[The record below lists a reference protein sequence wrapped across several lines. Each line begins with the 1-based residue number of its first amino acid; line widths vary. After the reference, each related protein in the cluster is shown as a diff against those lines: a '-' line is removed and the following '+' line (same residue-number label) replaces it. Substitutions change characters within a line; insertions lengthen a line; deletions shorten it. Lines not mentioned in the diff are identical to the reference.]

1 MIFSSPLP
9 SVFCTNLPKPNQ
21 AISTALSQHNIEYW
35 AQRNAI
41 RLRVICLLV
50 KPSGSLMNLPQSG
63 PHFLLKTFSRFSRL
77 FLGKRCSQ
85 QIQETTY
92 VPFPPVFHII
102 LPLLYLTLLCHH
114 LPSFLLFFSVLY
126 FCSAPLSC
134 PPLPSPSLHTSFVL
148 SLPRGGWAG
157 YEAKP
162 AVTCHLQGHTKACHH
177 VLNSPFPPGRPV
189 SQGGL
194 SAKGKKGLDLEGTTV
209 RDDSRERKEH
219 FKDRVR
225 RALVYRQEYGMKL
238 QESRYCGLTGF
249 NLEENIDVSE
259 ERYKTQQWRN
269 CKHYSIVW
277 NNEERCEW
285 VILSRVESW
294 WGRCNPRRDPSGLP
308 NLCWSG

>member
-1 MIFSSPLP
+1 MRLSRLSHAICRVTPRHAITFS
-9 SVFCTNLPKPNQ
+9 T
-21 AISTALSQHNIEYW
+21 
-35 AQRNAI
+35 
-41 RLRVICLLV
+41 LL
-50 KPSGSLMNLPQSG
+50 
-63 PHFLLKTFSRFSRL
+63 FLLADL
-77 FLGKRCSQ
+77 
-85 QIQETTY
+85 
-92 VPFPPVFHII
+92 
-102 LPLLYLTLLCHH
+102 
-114 LPSFLLFFSVLY
+114 
-126 FCSAPLSC
+126 
-134 PPLPSPSLHTSFVL
+134 
-148 SLPRGGWAG
+148 WAK
-157 YEAKP
+157 ED
-162 AVTCHLQGHTKACHH
+162 CQ
-177 VLNSPFPPGRPV
+177 R
-189 SQGGL
+189 
-194 SAKGKKGLDLEGTTV
+194 KGKKGLDLEGTTV

-249 NLEENIDVSE
+249 NLEENIDLSE